1 MRQKGFTL
9 IELLVALAV
18 GGLVIISAVG
28 VIYQVMWGTS
38 RTNSQVVALTDVHYA
53 ALQLKKDIV
62 MAQTT
67 DLADGVPQ
75 GSATLSWTDYTSFDP
90 EENKD
95 HSSAYNLLSDGVLQR
110 TYDYGKPSEI
120 TSIVGRNIT
129 SIEFTQDPDNVGDDR
144 VIKVVITATEGDFT
158 PRSETLEFSVYLR
171 TLGME

>member
-18 GGLVIISAVG
+18 GGLVIVSAVG

-38 RTNSQVVALTDVHYA
+38 RTNSQVVTLTDVHQA
-53 ALQLKKDIV
+53 ALRLKKDMV
-62 MAQTT
+62 MAQLDKGDFPDGGTT
-67 DLADGVPQ
+67 VITLAPG
-75 GSATLSWTDYTSFDP
+75 GSTATLGWTDYTSFDSG
-90 EENKD
+90 EDKD

-110 TYDYGKPSEI
+110 SYDGT

-129 SIEFTQDPDNVGDDR
+129 SVNFTQDGR
-144 VIKVVITATEGDFT
+144 VINVIITATEGDFT

-171 TLGME
+171 GGGIE

>member
-38 RTNSQVVALTDVHYA
+38 RTNSQVVALTDAHQA

-67 DLADGVPQ
+67 DLTDGVPQ
-75 GSATLSWTDYTSFDP
+75 DSAVLSWTDYTSFDP
-90 EENKD
+90 EENKE
-95 HSSAYNLLSDGVLQR
+95 HTSAYNLLSDGVLQR
-110 TYDYGKPSEI
+110 TYDGA

-129 SIEFTQDPDNVGDDR
+129 SVNFTRDGR
-144 VIKVVITATEGDFT
+144 VINVVITAAEGGVT